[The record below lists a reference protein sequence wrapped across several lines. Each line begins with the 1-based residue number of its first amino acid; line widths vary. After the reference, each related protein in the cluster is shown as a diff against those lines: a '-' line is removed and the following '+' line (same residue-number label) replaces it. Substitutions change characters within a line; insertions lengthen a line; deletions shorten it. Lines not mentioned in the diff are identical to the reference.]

1 MKLRFKDKT
10 KHPMFGQKHSAFA
23 KSQISKP
30 GSLNP
35 MFNKNHSIETRKKI
49 SINMSKRPVALYSLD
64 NQLIKKF
71 FNLTELADYLNL
83 HKTTV
88 GRYLKSG
95 KVILNNYYIRE
106 VKT

>member
-35 MFNKNHSIETRKKI
+35 MFNKNHSIETRKKNI
-49 SINMSKRPVALYSLD
+49 YKY
-64 NQLIKKF
+64 
-71 FNLTELADYLNL
+71 E
-83 HKTTV
+83 
-88 GRYLKSG
+88 
-95 KVILNNYYIRE
+95 
-106 VKT
+106 